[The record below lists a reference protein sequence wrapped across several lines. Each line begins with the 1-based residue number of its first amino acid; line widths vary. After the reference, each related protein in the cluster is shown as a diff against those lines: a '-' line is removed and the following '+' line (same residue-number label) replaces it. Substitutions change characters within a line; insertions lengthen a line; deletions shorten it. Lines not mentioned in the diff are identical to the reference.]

1 MDNSSIIMLIGFIG
15 TLIGVMTPIIK
26 LNTSITKLN
35 VTLDNTN
42 QLVSKIDKKVDNH
55 EIRIV
60 KLEERSWYIYGYIL
74 NLGSS

>member
-1 MDNSSIIMLIGFIG
+1 MDNMIVLIGGFIA
-15 TLIGVMTPIIK
+15 TLIAILTPIIK

-42 QLVSKIDKKVDNH
+42 QLVSKIDSKVDDH

-60 KLEERSWYIYGYIL
+60 RLEGKGHE
-74 NLGSS
+74 